1 MSLLATLLLV
11 AAPAAAPA
19 SPEVGNEI
27 VVIARKMK
35 TWRGD
40 LRQVDGEL
48 ACRTKK
54 STGDRAIDAI
64 RCEAMLA
71 CYGPLQPEMDRI
83 AASDLRRAAK
93 TRRMTE
99 TAQSAFPCLD
109 QHHEAA
115 VARLAAQRA
124 GR

>member
-1 MSLLATLLLV
+1 VSLIATLVLA
-11 AAPAAAPA
+11 AAPAAAPP
-19 SPEVGNEI
+19 SPEAGNEI

-35 TWRGD
+35 SWRGNV
-40 LRQVDGEL
+40 RQVDGEL
-48 ACRTKK
+48 VCRTKK

-71 CYGPLQPEMDRI
+71 CYAPLQPEMSRI
-83 AASDLRRAAK
+83 AASDLGRAEK
-93 TRRMTE
+93 KRRMTE

-115 VARLAAQRA
+115 VARLAEQRA